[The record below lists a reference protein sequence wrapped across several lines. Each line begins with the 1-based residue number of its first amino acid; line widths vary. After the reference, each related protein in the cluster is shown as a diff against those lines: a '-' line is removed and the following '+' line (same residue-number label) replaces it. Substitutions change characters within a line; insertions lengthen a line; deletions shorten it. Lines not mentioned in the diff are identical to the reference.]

1 MKTMAKYTL
10 NLSEVCE
17 QVSGLKFNEL
27 EGLSF
32 DRIDDIANASIPK
45 LFSDRYSLLDDGDD
59 RIDLERMILEHYWE
73 YEICTYTPSDFILRL
88 NRKLNEIAPLYN
100 QRYESTKL
108 EYPIFD
114 DIKYKE
120 QGTDASVNTGD
131 STSSSNTK
139 HSDQDIHTQTHTGD
153 VVQRMDEDGST
164 SVAGATKNT
173 QGHTGTIGTQSQ
185 ESGTTKTVDVLDG
198 EQKHSGT
205 LGVQSQEGGTTK
217 IVTDRTEE
225 DKGHT
230 TTTAQKSVTNDG
242 TESSE
247 NKKTDWDYRN
257 DTPQGSISG
266 VADQDYLTSYTKHT
280 SEHDENPFNYTGN
293 ISGTFFDGD
302 TYTLTSDDSRIQ
314 RADTLNV
321 KMGLGMNDQK
331 QKTSGKTDIDDT
343 STTTHGKT
351 DTQTTT
357 YGDKVETDNTDT
369 QTTTHGKGDTSTT
382 TYGDTVANDGTSS
395 QMTSFGKGQT
405 DKTVYGDTINQV
417 TAYGQNIKT
426 DNEAFNKQNHQ
437 GNYAKEVEGK
447 YNSGK
452 SYMQMLAEYRLVMI
466 NIYQEIID
474 ELRELFFIIY

>member
-1 MKTMAKYTL
+1 MMAKYTL
-10 NLSEVCE
+10 NLSEICE
-17 QVSGLKFNEL
+17 QVSGLRFEDL
-27 EGLSF
+27 DGLAF
-32 DRIDDIANASIPK
+32 DRIDDIANAAIPQI
-45 LFSDRYSLLDDGDD
+45 FSTRYDLLDNGE
-59 RIDLERMILEHYWE
+59 DLNELHRKILEHYWE
-73 YEICTYTPSDFILRL
+73 YEVCTYTPSDFILRI
-88 NRKLNEIAPLYN
+88 NRRLNEIAPYFN

-120 QGTDASVNTGD
+120 EGKDSAVNTGD

-139 HSDQDIHTQTHTGD
+139 HSDQDIHTQSHTGD
-153 VVQRMDEDGST
+153 ITQRMDEDGST
-164 SVAGATKNT
+164 IASGNNTNT
-173 QGHTGTIGTQSQ
+173 QGHTGTVGTQSQ
-185 ESGTTKTVDVLDG
+185 ESGTTKVVDVLDG

-217 IVTDRTEE
+217 VVTDRTEE

-266 VADQDYLTSYTKHT
+266 VADNDYLTSYTKHT

-302 TYTLTSDDSRIQ
+302 TYSLTSDDSRIQ

-351 DTQTTT
+351 NNQTTT
-357 YGDKVETDNTDT
+357 YGDKIETDNTDT
-369 QTTTHGKGDTSTT
+369 QTTTHGKGDNSTT
-382 TYGDTVANDGTSS
+382 TYGDTIATDGTH
-395 QMTSFGKGQT
+395 QDITLHGKGQT
-405 DKTVYGDTINQV
+405 DKTTYGDTVNNV

-426 DNEAFNKQNHQ
+426 DEEQSSKNNHM
-437 GNYAKEVEGK
+437 GNYSKEVEGK

-452 SYMQMLAEYRLVMI
+452 SYMQMLAEYRMVMI
-466 NIYQEIID
+466 NIYDEIIQQ
-474 ELRELFFIIY
+474 LRDLFFIIY

>member
-1 MKTMAKYTL
+1 MAKYTL
-10 NLSEVCE
+10 NLSEICE
-17 QVSGLKFNEL
+17 QVSGLKFEEL
-27 EGLSF
+27 TGLSF
-32 DRIDDIANASIPK
+32 DRIDDIANAAIPN

-114 DIKYKE
+114 DVKYKE
-120 QGTDASVNTGD
+120 NGTDASINTGD

-139 HSDQDIHTQTHTGD
+139 HSDRDIHTQTHTGN
-153 VVQRMDEDGST
+153 VTNRMDEDGST
-164 SVAGATKNT
+164 SVAGSTKNT
-173 QGHTGTIGTQSQ
+173 QGHTGTVGIQNQ
-185 ESGTTKTVDVLDG
+185 ESGTTRVVDILDG

-205 LGVQSQEGGTTK
+205 LGVKSNEGGTTK

-225 DKGHT
+225 DKGHDVT
-230 TTTAQKSVTNDG
+230 LAQKHINNDG
-242 TESSE
+242 VESSE
-247 NKKTDWDYRN
+247 NKKTDWTYNN

-266 VADQDYLTSYTKHT
+266 VTDQDYLTSYSKHT
-280 SEHDENPFNYTGN
+280 SEHDENPFNYKGH
-293 ISGTFFDGD
+293 IGGTFFDGSSFE
-302 TYTLTSDDSRIQ
+302 LNSDDTEIK

-321 KMGLGMNDQK
+321 TMGLKIDDQK
-331 QKTSGKTDIDDT
+331 QHTAGKTKIDDT
-343 STTTHGKT
+343 NTTTHGKT
-351 DTQTTT
+351 DESNTT
-357 YGDKVETDNTDT
+357 YGDKVETDNNDT
-369 QTTTHGKGDTSTT
+369 IVTTHGKGDTSTT
-382 TYGDTVANDGTSS
+382 TYGDTVANDESSS

-405 DKTVYGDTINQV
+405 DKTVYGDTINNI
-417 TAYGQNIKT
+417 TAYGQTIKT
-426 DNEAFNKQNHQ
+426 DAEQSNKNNHM
-437 GNYAKEVEGK
+437 GNYSKEVEGK

-474 ELRELFFIIY
+474 ELRELFFKIY

>member
-1 MKTMAKYTL
+1 MAKYTL
-10 NLSEVCE
+10 NLSEICE
-17 QVSGLKFNEL
+17 QVSGLKFDEL
-27 EGLSF
+27 TGLSF
-32 DRIDDIANASIPK
+32 DRIDDIANAAIPK

-120 QGTDASVNTGD
+120 QGNDASVNTGD

-153 VVQRMDEDGST
+153 VTNRMDEDGST
-164 SVAGATKNT
+164 SVAGSTKNT
-173 QGHTGTIGTQSQ
+173 QGHTGTVGTQSQ
-185 ESGTTKTVDVLDG
+185 ESGTTKVVDVLDG

-217 IVTDRTEE
+217 VVTDRTEE
-225 DKGHT
+225 DKGHDAT
-230 TTTAQKSVTNDG
+230 LAQKHITNDG
-242 TESSE
+242 VESSE
-247 NKKTDWDYRN
+247 NKKTDWTYNN

-266 VADQDYLTSYTKHT
+266 VADQDYLTSYSKHT
-280 SEHDENPFNYTGN
+280 SEHDENPFNYKGH
-293 ISGTFFDGD
+293 IGGTFFDGSSFE
-302 TYTLTSDDSRIQ
+302 LNSDDTKIQ

-321 KMGLGMNDQK
+321 TMGLKIDDQK
-331 QKTSGKTDIDDT
+331 QHTAGKTDIDDT

-351 DTQTTT
+351 DNATTT

-369 QTTTHGKGDTSTT
+369 STTTHGKGDTSTT

-405 DKTVYGDTINQV
+405 DKTVYGDTINNV

-426 DNEAFNKQNHQ
+426 DNEASNKQNHQ
-437 GNYAKEVEGK
+437 GNYSKEVEGK

-474 ELRELFFIIY
+474 ELRELFFKIY

>member
-1 MKTMAKYTL
+1 MAKYTL

-27 EGLSF
+27 TGLSF

-139 HSDQDIHTQTHTGD
+139 HSDQDIHTQSHTGD

-164 SVAGATKNT
+164 SVAGSTKNT
-173 QGHTGTIGTQSQ
+173 QGHTGTVDIVGQ
-185 ESGTTKTVDVLDG
+185 ESGTTKVVDVLDG

-217 IVTDRTEE
+217 VVTDRTEE
-225 DKGHT
+225 DKGHDNT
-230 TTTAQKSVTNDG
+230 LAQKHITNDG
-242 TESSE
+242 VESSE

-266 VADQDYLTSYTKHT
+266 VADQDYLTSYSKHT
-280 SEHDENPFNYTGN
+280 SEHDENPFNYKGH
-293 ISGTFFDGD
+293 IGGTFFDGSSFE
-302 TYTLTSDDSRIQ
+302 LNSDDTKIQ

-321 KMGLGMNDQK
+321 TMGLKIDDQK
-331 QKTSGKTDIDDT
+331 QHTAGKTDIDDT

-351 DTQTTT
+351 DTQTTN

-369 QTTTHGKGDTSTT
+369 STTTHGKGDTSTT
-382 TYGDTVANDGTSS
+382 TYGDTVANDGLSS

-405 DKTVYGDTINQV
+405 DKTTYGDTVNDI

-426 DNEAFNKQNHQ
+426 NAEQSNKNNHQ
-437 GNYAKEVEGK
+437 GNYEKYVEGK

>member
-1 MKTMAKYTL
+1 MAKYTL
-10 NLSEVCE
+10 NLSEICE
-17 QVSGLKFNEL
+17 QVSGLKFEDL
-27 EGLSF
+27 DGLAF
-32 DRIDDIANASIPK
+32 DRIDDICNAAIPNI
-45 LFSDRYSLLDDGDD
+45 FSTRYDLLDNGE
-59 RIDLERMILEHYWE
+59 DLNELHRKILEHYWE
-73 YEICTYTPSDFILRL
+73 YEVCTYTPSDFILRI
-88 NRKLNEIAPLYN
+88 NRRLNEIAPYFN

-114 DIKYKE
+114 DIRYKE
-120 QGTDASVNTGD
+120 EGKDSAVNTGD
-131 STSSSNTK
+131 STSSNNTK

-153 VVQRMDEDGST
+153 VTQRMDEDGST
-164 SVAGATKNT
+164 VASGSSTGS
-173 QGHTGTIGTQSQ
+173 QGHTGTIGVQSQ
-185 ESGTTKTVDVLDG
+185 ESGTTKVVDVLDG

-205 LGVQSQEGGTTK
+205 LGVQNQEGGTTK

-302 TYTLTSDDSRIQ
+302 TYSLTSDDSRIQ

-351 DTQTTT
+351 DNQTTT

-369 QTTTHGKGDTSTT
+369 QTTTHGKGDQSTT
-382 TYGDTVANDGTSS
+382 TYGDTIATDGTH
-395 QMTSFGKGQT
+395 QDITLHGKGQT
-405 DKTVYGDTINQV
+405 DKTVYGDTINDI

-426 DNEAFNKQNHQ
+426 DAEQSSKNNHM
-437 GNYAKEVEGK
+437 GNYEKLVEGK

-452 SYMQMLAEYRLVMI
+452 SYMQMLAEYRMVMI
-466 NIYQEIID
+466 NIYDEIIQQ
-474 ELRELFFIIY
+474 LRDLFFIIY